1 MHGFDQPQVGWQD
14 SPRDILLERTAEALN
29 NTLDFFYEL
38 LYKQPVDFQGI
49 KSPLHV
55 IKFGAMCYQRED
67 QAKRIILC
75 LLILFLVQ
83 ANLWFYFRFVRFFI
97 RKIWVMM
104 CFLWALWKW
113 YLAYCD
119 STIRSFSAIFSPSS
133 ENEAN
138 KERVI
143 AVNESRKI

>member
-1 MHGFDQPQVGWQD
+1 MHGFDQPQVEWQD
-14 SPRDILLERTAEALN
+14 SPRDILLEGTAEALN
-29 NTLDFFYEL
+29 NTLVFFYEL

-55 IKFGAMCYQRED
+55 IKFGAMRYQRED

-97 RKIWVMM
+97 REIWVIV
-104 CFLWALWKW
+104 CLLWALWRW
-113 YLAYCD
+113 YLAY
-119 STIRSFSAIFSPSS
+119 TIRSLSAIFSPSS

-143 AVNESRKI
+143 AVNESRKIW